1 VVWDVENLNQL
12 IATGVLQTLFD
23 LLKVVGIVGILFFV
37 DVELALL
44 TLFTTPVILVTGI
57 AFRSFARRSY
67 RMVRLRLARQNAFT
81 SEIVGGVRITK
92 AFGREAEVESHYKKL
107 VRRTADAWAQNIL
120 HFSMFFS
127 VVDLSLRVTQVGI
140 LYIGGMG
147 IIEGTLSP
155 GALIQVWLLFAML
168 TEPVRE
174 LGNKYNLLQNA
185 LSSTERIAAILDE
198 REDPPGPEHPEP
210 SSRGPAQ
217 LRFEKV
223 SFAYRP
229 GFDVLREIDFE
240 VLPGQTAAVV
250 GPTGAGKSTL
260 LALVSRLFDPSAGRV
275 RLDGTD
281 LTRLEIDSLRSRVAV
296 VPQDVFLFTGSVLD
310 NVRLFDESISEERV
324 VEALKLV
331 GGLDF
336 VMALEGGLHAAVQER
351 GGTFSQ
357 GERQLLAF
365 ARAIVREP
373 DVLLLDEATS
383 TIDNEGEALIQRNM
397 GQILHKRT
405 ALIVAHR
412 LSTVADAD
420 LILVMRKGR
429 IVERGDHA
437 SLMRERGLYAS
448 MVALA

>member
-1 VVWDVENLNQL
+1 
-12 IATGVLQTLFD
+12 
-23 LLKVVGIVGILFFV
+23 
-37 DVELALL
+37 
-44 TLFTTPVILVTGI
+44 
-57 AFRSFARRSY
+57 
-67 RMVRLRLARQNAFT
+67 
-81 SEIVGGVRITK
+81 
-92 AFGREAEVESHYKKL
+92 
-107 VRRTADAWAQNIL
+107 
-120 HFSMFFS
+120 
-127 VVDLSLRVTQVGI
+127 VTQVGL

-147 IIEGTLSP
+147 IIEGTLST
-155 GALIQVWLLFAML
+155 GALVQVLLYFAKL
-168 TEPVRE
+168 TDPIRE

-185 LSSTERIAAILDE
+185 LSSTERIASILDE
-198 REDPPGPEHPEP
+198 REDPPAPVHPEP
-210 SSRGPAQ
+210 SRRGPAH
-217 LRFEKV
+217 LRFEQV

-260 LALVSRLFDPSAGRV
+260 LALVSRLYDPSSGRV

-281 LTRLEIDSLRSRVAV
+281 LTRLDIDSLRRRVAV

-310 NVRLFDESISEERV
+310 NVRLFDESISEARV

-336 VMALEGGLHAAVQER
+336 VMALDGGLRAQVQER
-351 GGTFSQ
+351 GATFSQ

-373 DVLLLDEATS
+373 DILLLDEATS

-437 SLMRERGLYAS
+437 SLMQRRGLYAS